1 MNNIFLISWF
11 IKLFKFGSRVLR
23 SMIPRRS
30 YHYERLPTNHHIR
43 LLTIIPGDSP
53 EICAALTVVDEFA
66 DPRYQ
71 CLSYTWGPPR
81 KSDAG
86 QARFEHSRRF
96 VLDGIEVSIKPNLDD
111 ALHHLRRLNICGPIW
126 IDALCIDQED
136 IGERSQQVSKMDRIY
151 ANAYEVIIW
160 LGTELPELAS
170 VIHTIQKIGVT
181 SDEIMQVSA
190 ADKFVNSLKNKLF
203 DDEELI
209 ALFDFSLEFHWF
221 TRIWTV
227 QELAL
232 ARERRFL
239 CGTTTLKLE
248 DVWAAEMLL
257 VTARGFFSTFLIGY
271 LEGIRQVRESLQLAA
286 SRHDIQLPELAV
298 GVDTNDFKHLQSELG
313 MKFYKHSI
321 SRMDYMSKHRD
332 WTGHTVFS
340 GFGGISTLLES
351 GFLRAGNNGSNPRK
365 LLSILAQELREKD
378 ATDPRDKLY
387 GLLGLT
393 SKSISHLYLVQ
404 HSCFDRFQNRWS
416 ELLETGA
423 GGVHRGRCLGSNRV
437 SKSIL
442 PILHR
447 STR

>member
-1 MNNIFLISWF
+1 MNNFFLISWF

-53 EICAALTVVDEFA
+53 EICAALTVVDESA

-71 CLSYTWGPPR
+71 CLSYTWGPPK

-86 QARFEHSRRF
+86 RSWFEHGRRF
-96 VLDGIEVSIKPNLDD
+96 VLDGIEASIKPNLDD

-126 IDALCIDQED
+126 IDALCINQED
-136 IGERSQQVSKMDRIY
+136 VGERSQQVSKMDCIY
-151 ANAYEVIIW
+151 ANADEVIIW
-160 LGTELPELAS
+160 LGTEPPELAS

-190 ADKFVNSLKNKLF
+190 ADKVINSLKNELF
-203 DDEELI
+203 VDEELI

-232 ARERRFL
+232 ARERRFI
-239 CGTTTLKLE
+239 CSTTTLKLE

-257 VTARGFFSTFLIGY
+257 LTARAFFSRFLIGFLEGYGPSY
-271 LEGIRQVRESLQLAA
+271 LEGRHQARESLQLAA
-286 SRHDIQLPELAV
+286 SRHDIQLPELTV
-298 GVDTNDFKHLQSELG
+298 GIDTNDFSKNLQSKLG

-321 SRMDYMSKHRD
+321 SHMDYMSKHRD
-332 WTGHTVFS
+332 WTGHTLFS

-351 GFLRAGNNGSNPRK
+351 GFLRAGDNGSNPRK

-387 GLLGLT
+387 GILGLT
-393 SKSISHLYLVQ
+393 SKSINHLCLVQ
-404 HSCFDRFQNRWS
+404 HSCFDRFQNRRS
-416 ELLETGA
+416 ELLKTDA
-423 GGVHRGRCLGSNRV
+423 AGVH
-437 SKSIL
+437 
-442 PILHR
+442 
-447 STR
+447 